1 MKAWAFVAGQFALLA
16 ALVVLPSAAVGPT
29 IDVPWLHP
37 LGYGLM
43 FVGGGVLVVAA
54 LHLGEAL
61 TPSPHPRDGAR
72 LRTSGLYRFVRH
84 PIYSGVLLIGWGLGL
99 RSMLWVGLGLALA
112 LSVWMTAKA
121 RYEEQLLSARY
132 PDYPAYAAT
141 TPRFVPTPRPRHPRR
156 PADDQQT

>member
-1 MKAWAFVAGQFALLA
+1 MRAWAFVAGQFALLA

-29 IDVPWLHP
+29 IDVQWLHP

-43 FVGGGVLVVAA
+43 VVGGVVLVVAG

-72 LRTSGLYRFVRH
+72 LRTNGLYRFVRH

-99 RSMLWVGLGLALA
+99 RAMLWVGLALA
-112 LSVWMTAKA
+112 VALTAWMTAKA
-121 RYEEQLLSARY
+121 RYEEQLLTARY

-141 TPRFVPTPRPRHPRR
+141 TPRFVPTPRRR
-156 PADDQQT
+156 PRPSADDQQT